1 MDKQKIEKR
10 LSEILPAESC
20 GCEVTACS
28 RDQELS
34 LNADKIKRSVEK
46 DLLAKKRYAEEAKK
60 KRAEKRLSEV
70 GDFINS
76 GASAP
81 VRVGQ
86 ALSDAKKIEETTKK
100 IEAIE
105 RLMDGNCGGDDVID
119 LTDAANS
126 AVSSSQPVSPQVSQ
140 ALVRRA
146 VSDAQALR
154 GTTRPEM
161 AKLLSAL
168 NINIDLQLTKNDTAN
183 LLACLLTCN
192 STQLNALYSNA
203 KVPIVIKTIIKRLLD
218 ESKNGSTDMIEKI
231 WKRVFGDAPLQ
242 ASMPEQSPIKQDGIL
257 PNQPISREAYI
268 VIRDTLIQ

>member
-46 DLLAKKRYAEEAKK
+46 DLLAKKRYSEEAKK

-76 GASAP
+76 GASSP

-105 RLMDGNCGGDDVID
+105 RLMDGNGGEDIID
-119 LTDAANS
+119 LTDAASS

-218 ESKNGSTDMIEKI
+218 ESKNGNTDMIEKI

-242 ASMPEQSPIKQDGIL
+242 ASMPEQSPVKQDGIL

>member
-70 GDFINS
+70 SDFINS
-76 GASAP
+76 GVSAP

-105 RLMDGNCGGDDVID
+105 RLMDGNQGVNDIID

-218 ESKNGSTDMIEKI
+218 ESKNGNTDMIEKI
-231 WKRVFGDAPLQ
+231 WNRVFGNAPLQ
-242 ASMPEQSPIKQDGIL
+242 ASMPEQSSIKQDGIL

>member
-10 LSEILPAESC
+10 LSEILPAESF

-46 DLLAKKRYAEEAKK
+46 DLLAKKRYSEEAKK

-105 RLMDGNCGGDDVID
+105 RLMDGNGGVDDVID

-140 ALVRRA
+140 AIVRRA

-218 ESKNGSTDMIEKI
+218 ESKNGNTDMIEKI

-242 ASMPEQSPIKQDGIL
+242 ASMPEQSSIKQDGIL

>member
-28 RDQELS
+28 RGQELS

-46 DLLAKKRYAEEAKK
+46 DLLAKKRYSEEAKK
-60 KRAEKRLSEV
+60 KRAEKRLSEL

-86 ALSDAKKIEETTKK
+86 ALSDANKIEESTKK

-105 RLMDGNCGGDDVID
+105 RLMGGSGGDDIID

-126 AVSSSQPVSPQVSQ
+126 AVSSSRPVSPQVSQ

-242 ASMPEQSPIKQDGIL
+242 ASMPEQSSIKQDGIL

>member
-105 RLMDGNCGGDDVID
+105 RLMDGSGGDDIID
-119 LTDAANS
+119 LTGAASS
-126 AVSSSQPVSPQVSQ
+126 AVSSSHPVSPQVSQ

-218 ESKNGSTDMIEKI
+218 ESKNGNTDMIEKI

-242 ASMPEQSPIKQDGIL
+242 ASMPEQSSIKQDGIL

>member
-28 RDQELS
+28 RGQELS

-46 DLLAKKRYAEEAKK
+46 DLLAKKRYSEEAKK

-70 GDFINS
+70 SDFINS

-86 ALSDAKKIEETTKK
+86 ALSDAKRIEESTKK

-105 RLMDGNCGGDDVID
+105 RLMDGNQGVNDIID

-218 ESKNGSTDMIEKI
+218 ESKNGNTDMIEKI

-242 ASMPEQSPIKQDGIL
+242 ASMPEQTSIKQDGIL

>member
-46 DLLAKKRYAEEAKK
+46 DLLAKKRYSEEAKK

-86 ALSDAKKIEETTKK
+86 ALSDAKKIEETTKR

-105 RLMDGNCGGDDVID
+105 RLMDGNQGVYDTID
-119 LTDAANS
+119 LTDAASS
-126 AVSSSQPVSPQVSQ
+126 AVASSQPVSPQVSQ

-218 ESKNGSTDMIEKI
+218 ESKNGNTDMIEKI

-242 ASMPEQSPIKQDGIL
+242 ASMPEQSSVKQDGIL

>member
-28 RDQELS
+28 REQELS

-46 DLLAKKRYAEEAKK
+46 DLLAKKRYSEKAKK
-60 KRAEKRLSEV
+60 KRAEKRLSDV

-86 ALSDAKKIEETTKK
+86 ALSDAKKIEETTKR

-105 RLMDGNCGGDDVID
+105 RLMDGNQGVYDTID

-218 ESKNGSTDMIEKI
+218 EGKNGNTDMIEKI

-242 ASMPEQSPIKQDGIL
+242 ASMPEQTSIKQDGIL

>member
-20 GCEVTACS
+20 VCEVTACS

-46 DLLAKKRYAEEAKK
+46 DLLAKKRYSEEAKK

-105 RLMDGNCGGDDVID
+105 RLMDGNGGEDIID
-119 LTDAANS
+119 LTDAASS
-126 AVSSSQPVSPQVSQ
+126 AVASSQPVSPQVSQ

-218 ESKNGSTDMIEKI
+218 ESKNGNTDMIEKI

-242 ASMPEQSPIKQDGIL
+242 ASMPEQSSIKQDGIL

>member
-46 DLLAKKRYAEEAKK
+46 DLLAKKRYSEEAKK
-60 KRAEKRLSEV
+60 KRAEKRLSEL

-86 ALSDAKKIEETTKK
+86 ALSDAKKIEESTKK

-105 RLMDGNCGGDDVID
+105 RLMDGNQGVNDIID

-218 ESKNGSTDMIEKI
+218 ESKNGNTDMIEKI

-242 ASMPEQSPIKQDGIL
+242 ASMPEQSSVKQDGIL

>member
-46 DLLAKKRYAEEAKK
+46 DLLAKKRYSEEAKK

-105 RLMDGNCGGDDVID
+105 RLMDGSQDANDIID

-218 ESKNGSTDMIEKI
+218 ESKNGNTDMIEKI

-242 ASMPEQSPIKQDGIL
+242 ASMPEQTSIKQDGIL

>member
-28 RDQELS
+28 REQELS

-46 DLLAKKRYAEEAKK
+46 DLLAKKRYSEEAKK

-70 GDFINS
+70 GDFISS

-86 ALSDAKKIEETTKK
+86 ALNDAKKIEETTKK

-105 RLMDGNCGGDDVID
+105 RLMDGSGGDDIID
-119 LTDAANS
+119 LTGAASS

-146 VSDAQALR
+146 VSDAHALR

-218 ESKNGSTDMIEKI
+218 ESKNGNTDMIEKI

-242 ASMPEQSPIKQDGIL
+242 ASMPEQSSIKQDGIL

>member
-46 DLLAKKRYAEEAKK
+46 DLLAKKRYSEEAKK
-60 KRAEKRLSEV
+60 KRAEKRLSDV
-70 GDFINS
+70 SDFINS

-105 RLMDGNCGGDDVID
+105 RLMDGNGGGDDVID

-218 ESKNGSTDMIEKI
+218 ESKNGNTDMIEKI

-242 ASMPEQSPIKQDGIL
+242 ASMPEQSSIKQDGIL

>member
-105 RLMDGNCGGDDVID
+105 RLMDGNGGGDDVID
-119 LTDAANS
+119 LTDAASS
-126 AVSSSQPVSPQVSQ
+126 AVSSSHPVSPQVSQ

-218 ESKNGSTDMIEKI
+218 ESKNGNTDMIEKI

-242 ASMPEQSPIKQDGIL
+242 ASMPEQSSIKQDGIL

>member
-20 GCEVTACS
+20 CCEVTACS

-70 GDFINS
+70 GDFVNS
-76 GASAP
+76 GASTP

-86 ALSDAKKIEETTKK
+86 VLSDAKKIEETTKR

-105 RLMDGNCGGDDVID
+105 RLMDGNQGVNDIID
-119 LTDAANS
+119 PTDAASS
-126 AVSSSQPVSPQVSQ
+126 AVSSSQPVSPHVSQ

-218 ESKNGSTDMIEKI
+218 ESKNGNTDMIEKI

-242 ASMPEQSPIKQDGIL
+242 ASMPEQSSVKQDGIL

>member
-70 GDFINS
+70 SDFINS

-105 RLMDGNCGGDDVID
+105 RLMDGNQGANDIID

-242 ASMPEQSPIKQDGIL
+242 ASMPEQSSVKQDGIL